1 MKSSRQSA
9 SRLAVAASCLLAMQ
23 PAFAQIEEIVVTA
36 QRREENQQ
44 QVPISISTATAAVLE
59 SAGVQSTDELGL
71 FAPGLTI
78 QRQIGSVLPYIRGIG
93 NPNTSGGQESAVAM
107 YVDGIYYA
115 QLPSTNFSLNNIERI
130 EVLKGP
136 QGTLFGRNSTGGLM
150 NLITRTPGDDPTLE
164 ASVGYGSYSTATG
177 KVYASAPLG
186 ASSAIS
192 LSGFGE
198 SQDRAWGRNITTG
211 ADVGSGDKYR
221 VRANVGGAH
230 SPWGWAGSW

>member
-136 QGTLFGRNSTGGLM
+136 QGTLFGRNATGGLVQ
-150 NLITRTPGDDPTLE
+150 IVTRDPEADFNGGDWPELRRLRDDRRQPVRHGR
-164 ASVGYGSYSTATG
+164 SQRPIRDGSRA
-177 KVYASAPLG
+177 VRHR
-186 ASSAIS
+186 
-192 LSGFGE
+192 SG
-198 SQDRAWGRNITTG
+198 
-211 ADVGSGDKYR
+211 
-221 VRANVGGAH
+221 
-230 SPWGWAGSW
+230 